1 MKPVRSIDWYFD
13 FVSPFAYLQSRR
25 LSEFPAE
32 VRIVRRPVL
41 FAGLLEHWKQKG
53 PAEIAAKRR
62 FTYRHVVWLA
72 RRLGVPLRFPPAH
85 PFNPL
90 HALRLAIALEARATV
105 VDAIFRFI
113 WAEGRDVSADWPAL
127 CEELEIADAASL
139 SEAAGAKQR
148 LRENG
153 RAALAAGVFGVPT
166 LVIGGEVLWGLDAT
180 DMALDYLRDPSFL
193 SGAEYARVDALPVAA
208 SRKDP
213 A

>member
-1 MKPVRSIDWYFD
+1 MRNIDWYFD

-25 LSEFPAE
+25 LSEFPAD

-41 FAGLLEHWKQKG
+41 FAGLLEHWKHKG

-90 HALRLAIALEARATV
+90 HALRLAIALDARASV
-105 VDAIFRFI
+105 IDAIFRFI
-113 WAEGRDVSADWPAL
+113 WAQGRDVAAEWPAL
-127 CEELEIADAASL
+127 CDELGIVDAESL
-139 SEAAGAKQR
+139 IEAAGAKR
-148 LRENG
+148 LLRENG

-166 LVIGGEVLWGLDAT
+166 LVVDGELFWGLDAT
-180 DMALDYLRDPSFL
+180 DMALDYLREPSL
-193 SGAEYARVDALPVAA
+193 LAGAEYARVDALPVSA